1 MFLFQQARLSHYGGG
16 KSSSIEVET
25 LLVSPPF
32 WVQSL
37 VMNSPPQ
44 SQTTILFFSLLFF
57 DSVLFTRFI
66 AHFCLFFLFCFC
78 FSAWVY
84 CMDGFLLC
92 SLLKMFCAWWK
103 VAKIAP
109 NAAPPPLFFVSM
121 STCNVYVTYCVCDVT
136 QFPEQYLLDL
146 WLTVFQR
153 DRAGVFIT
161 ETAACFFILK
171 ADWGGVWIHFA

>member
-57 DSVLFTRFI
+57 RQRLVYSVHSTFLSVV
-66 AHFCLFFLFCFC
+66 FFLFLFFC
-78 FSAWVY
+78 LGLLHGWISFVLPAQNVL
-84 CMDGFLLC
+84 CMVESSQNGSEC
-92 SLLKMFCAWWK
+92 S
-103 VAKIAP
+103 
-109 NAAPPPLFFVSM
+109 PPLFFVSM
-121 STCNVYVTYCVCDVT
+121 STCNVYVTYCV
-136 QFPEQYLLDL
+136 
-146 WLTVFQR
+146 
-153 DRAGVFIT
+153 
-161 ETAACFFILK
+161 
-171 ADWGGVWIHFA
+171 